1 MENLLLKLRE
11 RYHDLGE
18 KDRAVAEFI
27 LRSEQEVPRLTI
39 SQVAEGSGV
48 SQAAVVRFCKLFG
61 SEGFKDFR
69 RRLTADILEQAQKP
83 PLPSSYIMADLTRDE
98 AVQSIVERITAN
110 NMRSISETRDLLD
123 ERALEQAIDILA
135 GAPRIDF
142 FGSGASGIVALDA
155 HQKFIRIGK
164 ICNVSQDSH
173 IQMTLASSLRAG
185 DAAVIISYS
194 GRTKDAIEN
203 AGVAKE
209 RGAAVIALTKYG
221 SDNPLANLADIV
233 LYTTSPETVY
243 RSGATGS
250 RIAQLTL
257 IDILFSGTASRNIEA
272 YYENLENTYKHAAQK
287 RLP

>member
-11 RYHDLGE
+11 RYQDLGE

-48 SQAAVVRFCKLFG
+48 SQAAVVRFCKLFD

-83 PLPSSYIMADLTRDE
+83 PLPSAYITADLTGDE
-98 AVQSIVERITAN
+98 AMGSIVERITAN
-110 NMRSISETRDLLD
+110 NMCSISETRDLLD
-123 ERALEQAIDILA
+123 EKELERAVDILA
-135 GAPRIDF
+135 KAPRIDF

-173 IQMTLASSLRAG
+173 IQMTLASSLHQG

-194 GRTKDAIEN
+194 GRTKDALDI
-203 AGVAKE
+203 ASVA
-209 RGAAVIALTKYG
+209 
-221 SDNPLANLADIV
+221 
-233 LYTTSPETVY
+233 
-243 RSGATGS
+243 
-250 RIAQLTL
+250 
-257 IDILFSGTASRNIEA
+257 
-272 YYENLENTYKHAAQK
+272 
-287 RLP
+287 